1 MTYSP
6 PRWLHND
13 IKLLIVLPKF
23 NALLEGGQQTYT
35 KNATAQGIVFI
46 QSQNGHR
53 TRENLA
59 TRVPVDFYQYRAY
72 LTTFHWP
79 LKVDRSLNTINS
91 TFVTLQPNLL
101 STLGLLR
108 QYNEGDDWLP
118 QDSERIHLK
127 VFNQLLGP

>member
-35 KNATAQGIVFI
+35 KNATAQGLVFI

-79 LKVDRSLNTINS
+79 LKVDRYLNTINS

-108 QYNEGDDWLP
+108 KYNEGGDWLP